1 MKVIRRDKMPNGTDI
16 QQEDWSMNYSFY
28 APKSTIAI
36 YPVSMK
42 VCKEKNI
49 VNGEKF
55 RLSLDFDSE
64 QQANECYKSLI
75 NGTSKI
81 SDYKKFGHGYG
92 NAILFDLLGE

>member
-1 MKVIRRDKMPNGTDI
+1 MKVIRRDKMPNGIDI
-16 QQEDWSMNYSFY
+16 QQEDWSMNYCFY

-42 VCKEKNI
+42 ICKEKNI

-55 RLSLDFDSE
+55 RLSLDFDNE
-64 QQANECYKSLI
+64 EQANKCYENLI

-81 SDYKKFGHGYG
+81 SDYKENGCC
-92 NAILFDLLGE
+92 NEILFHLLGEQL